1 MSVKSLPQKT
11 RKCFLVFAGFF
22 TLFSNVLAFAQ
33 GEISP
38 HIQILSAS
46 CAACHGT
53 NGNSVG
59 GTPVLA
65 GLDRAHFI
73 TQMMAFRTGERSSTV
88 MHRHAKGL
96 TQEEISDLA
105 DFFAMQPREA
115 MRMPPA
121 SHAKEP

>member
-1 MSVKSLPQKT
+1 MSVKSLPQQT

-38 HIQILSAS
+38 HIQVLSAS

-96 TQEEISDLA
+96 THEEISDLA

-115 MRMPPA
+115 MHTPPA

>member
-1 MSVKSLPQKT
+1 MSGQNLRQQT
-11 RKCFLVFAGFF
+11 RKCLLVFAGFF
-22 TLFSNVLAFAQ
+22 MFFSSALAFAQ

-38 HIQILSAS
+38 HVQVLSAS

>member
-11 RKCFLVFAGFF
+11 RKCLLVFAGFF

-33 GEISP
+33 GEISA
-38 HIQILSAS
+38 HIQVLSAS

-73 TQMMAFRTGERSSTV
+73 AQMMAFRTGERSSTV

-115 MRMPPA
+115 MRTPPA

>member
-1 MSVKSLPQKT
+1 MSVKSLLQQT
-11 RKCFLVFAGFF
+11 RKYFLVFAGFF

-33 GEISP
+33 GDISP
-38 HIQILSAS
+38 HIQVLSAS

-73 TQMMAFRTGERSSTV
+73 AQMMAFRTGERSSTV

-105 DFFAMQPREA
+105 DFFAMQPRVA